1 MTKPRK
7 SPGPIHSKAQQGY
20 IFGVLAKRD
29 PKAKVWG
36 KRWARQVGETG
47 PHGKPSL
54 ASKAAY
60 RALPARKGVR
70 KKV

>member
-1 MTKPRK
+1 MAKPTK
-7 SPGPIHSKAQQGY
+7 SPGPIHSRAQQAY

-36 KRWARQVGETG
+36 KRWAKQVGETG
-47 PHGKPSL
+47 PHGHPSA

-60 RALPARKGVR
+60 RALPARKGIR
-70 KKV
+70 KKA